1 MDIISAILDIDNKAR
16 LMMKDAEH
24 ECAEIMQKAAQTEET
39 VKTDI
44 EAEVE
49 RKLSEYESAEKTGA
63 QERLESVEKEK
74 QAELQKLDRAFEQN
88 RERWEETIFNA
99 VIDQ

>member
-16 LMMKDAEH
+16 LMMKDAER

-39 VKTDI
+39 VRTDI

-49 RKLSEYESAEKTGA
+49 RKLSAYESAEKA
-63 QERLESVEKEK
+63 EAEKRLESVEKEK
-74 QAELQKLDRAFEQN
+74 QAELQKLDSAYERSREQ
-88 RERWEETIFNA
+88 WEEKIFNA